1 MFYTCEKKISND
13 IPTKVPFIIFVFF
26 RLILC
31 RVGMCAWMLISVNY
45 LSFLD
50 VQIFIAYDTFM
61 HN

>member
-1 MFYTCEKKISND
+1 MFYTCEQKFQTTFQQKFRFYIC
-13 IPTKVPFIIFVFF
+13 FF
-26 RLILC
+26 LTDFFSC
-31 RVGMCAWMLISVNY
+31 VGMCAWMLISVNY

>member
-13 IPTKVPFIIFVFF
+13 IPTKVPFLYLFF
-26 RLILC
+26 LTDFLSC
-31 RVGMCAWMLISVNY
+31 VGMCAWMLISVNY